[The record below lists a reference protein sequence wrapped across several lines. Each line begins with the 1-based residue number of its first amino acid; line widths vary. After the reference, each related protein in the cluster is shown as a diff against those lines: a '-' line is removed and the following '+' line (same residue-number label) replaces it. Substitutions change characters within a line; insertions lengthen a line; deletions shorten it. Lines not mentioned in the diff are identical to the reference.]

1 MKGHPVTHFPTV
13 GFMLHLISQVRNL
26 RAPSC
31 EDPIFFFEKNIDFGE
46 FQHETTKTREGVR
59 FVSFFF
65 FFFLF

>member
-31 EDPIFFFEKNIDFGE
+31 EDPIFFLK
-46 FQHETTKTREGVR
+46 KTSILENSNMKQQKQGRGCVL
-59 FVSFFF
+59 FL
-65 FFFLF
+65 FFLFFLF